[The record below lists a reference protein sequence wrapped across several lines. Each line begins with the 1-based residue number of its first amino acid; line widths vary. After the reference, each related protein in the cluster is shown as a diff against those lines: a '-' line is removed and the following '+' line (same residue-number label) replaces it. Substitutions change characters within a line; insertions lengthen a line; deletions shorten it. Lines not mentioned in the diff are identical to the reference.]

1 MTDGEIVASY
11 RQAANK
17 KQQIGI
23 LADLTRKKV
32 PEVIAILQ
40 QNGENIPMGA
50 EDGDTSGQVRWTNER
65 EAKLLALK
73 EAGKTWQEIA
83 DEIGGTNKSVS
94 MHYYN
99 MTKPKHTPKKNAEVV
114 KDTPCP
120 VKNTEQKTSAYGFEN
135 LIAVLAN
142 GDFDRVTFE
151 NAEVAVTI
159 RRKTSN

>member
-1 MTDGEIVASY
+1 MTDSEIVALY

-23 LADLTRKKV
+23 LADLTCKKV

-40 QNGENIPMGA
+40 QNGESVPMGA
-50 EDGDTSGQVRWTNER
+50 DKGDTNGRVEWTNER

-94 MHYYN
+94 QHYYN
-99 MTKPKHTPKKNAEVV
+99 MTKPKHTPKEKTETV

-120 VKNTEQKTSAYGFEN
+120 VESTEQKTSAYGFEN
-135 LIAVLAN
+135 LIAVLSN

-151 NAEVAVTI
+151 NAEVSVTI
-159 RRKTSN
+159 RKKISN